1 MALLDSP
8 SPAPRAAAGASLIL
22 RNIAVEGS
30 LRSKSDLQVDGTVKG
45 DVTVRTLTVGES
57 GHVDGVI
64 AADFVEIR
72 GRVTGSV
79 SAKQVRLYAGAHV
92 LGDICHEQ
100 LILESGADFQG
111 RSLRQPPAGA
121 PPTERTKGNN
131 RASRLGL
138 TMDTGSSVPKP

>member
-1 MALLDSP
+1 MVSLDSA
-8 SPAPRAAAGASLIL
+8 SPASRAGAGLSLIL
-22 RNIAVEGS
+22 QNISVEGGV
-30 LRSKSDLQVDGTVKG
+30 RSKNDLQVDGMVKG
-45 DVTVRTLTVGES
+45 EVSVRTLTVGES

-100 LILESGADFQG
+100 LILESGVDFQG
-111 RSLRQPPAGA
+111 RSLRRAPADGPSA
-121 PPTERTKGNN
+121 ERTIEDG
-131 RASRLGL
+131 RPARLRLTADHDASA
-138 TMDTGSSVPKP
+138 PKP